1 MAHIDGARTPIA
13 AVVALALAL
22 AGCAS
27 NDAADVAALGGP
39 ASAPATTTTSANP
52 ACNALTGEEVTTL
65 AGTSLASLTPSRAG
79 GLPTCRWG
87 SGDGATVQ
95 VISASAGTWLRKVP
109 AVVGQLQG
117 SELLQ
122 DPANRRKMDR
132 AMELL
137 DSDIAANQRRACQVF
152 SLMLEI
158 QGKPAG
164 TSRIVNLLP
173 DGNDPRAI
181 SGQRCDT
188 NQYTSVVL
196 IAPDL
201 SGSRAE
207 VARVSSALRAAHER
221 GIG

>member
-1 MAHIDGARTPIA
+1 MPHIDGARTPIA
-13 AVVALALAL
+13 AVVALALTL

-27 NDAADVAALGGP
+27 DNADALNGP
-39 ASAPATTTTSANP
+39 SSASATTTTSGNA
-52 ACNALTGEEVTTL
+52 ACNALTGEEVTAL
-65 AGTSLASLTPSRAG
+65 AGTSLTSLTPSRAG

-87 SGDGATVQ
+87 SDDKTTVQ
-95 VISASAGTWLRKVP
+95 VISAPAATWLRKVP
-109 AVVGQLQG
+109 TVVGQLRG
-117 SELLQ
+117 SELLR
-122 DPANRRKMDR
+122 DPANRRKMER
-132 AMELL
+132 AMNLL
-137 DSDIAANQRRACQVF
+137 DSDIAADERRACEVF
-152 SLMLEI
+152 TLMLEI

-173 DGNDPRAI
+173 NRTDPSAI

-188 NQYTSVVL
+188 DRYTSVVL

-207 VARVSSALRAAHER
+207 VRRLSGALRVAHQR

>member
-22 AGCAS
+22 AGCA
-27 NDAADVAALGGP
+27 AEDVAALDAP
-39 ASAPATTTTSANP
+39 TSAPATTTTSANP

-132 AMELL
+132 AMKLL
-137 DSDIAANQRRACQVF
+137 DSDIAANQRRACEVF

-158 QGKPAG
+158 QGKPTG

-201 SGSRAE
+201 SGSPVE
-207 VARVSSALRAAHER
+207 VKRLSSALRAAHER

>member
-1 MAHIDGARTPIA
+1 M
-13 AVVALALAL
+13 
-22 AGCAS
+22 
-27 NDAADVAALGGP
+27 
-39 ASAPATTTTSANP
+39 
-52 ACNALTGEEVTTL
+52 
-65 AGTSLASLTPSRAG
+65 
-79 GLPTCRWG
+79 
-87 SGDGATVQ
+87 
-95 VISASAGTWLRKVP
+95 
-109 AVVGQLQG
+109 QG

-132 AMELL
+132 AMKLL
-137 DSDIAANQRRACQVF
+137 DSDITANQHRACEVF
-152 SLMLEI
+152 SLMQEI

-188 NQYTSVVL
+188 DRYTSVVL

-207 VARVSSALRAAHER
+207 VRRLSGALRAAHQR